1 MSDKAKAAIAAVLAR
16 IKADARVAYYF
27 DPITDCREKL
37 VAAHCE
43 LNGIDEATFKALFDP
58 KVKYEAP
65 PREAEEPMPQ
75 FIETPPVG
83 LALIKQ
89 IFEAF
94 YTGNEADA
102 MRLTKEY
109 VQTATGR
116 VLPV

>member
-1 MSDKAKAAIAAVLAR
+1 MSEKAKAAIASVLAR
-16 IKADARVAYYF
+16 IQRDPRVAYYF

-43 LNGIDEATFKALFDP
+43 LNGLDEATFKAQFDP
-58 KVKYEAP
+58 KINYESP
-65 PREAEEPMPQ
+65 PREEEPTPQ
-75 FIETPPVG
+75 FIEVPPPG
-83 LALIKQ
+83 LPQIKH

-94 YTGNEADA
+94 YSGNEAEA
-102 MRLTKEY
+102 MRLTKEC